1 MARTTMI
8 NDLTVGKV
16 SGQMI
21 RFAIPL
27 MFSNLLQT
35 AYNMADM
42 IIVGQFVGS
51 EGLSAVSI
59 GGDLLHLLT
68 FLVMG
73 FAGAGQVIIAQY
85 VGAGERSLISRTIG
99 TLFTLV
105 LSLAVLMSMICVLLV
120 DPMLTAVNTPP
131 EAWQSA
137 RDYSL
142 TCFAGLFFIYGYN
155 TVSSIMRGMGD
166 SKRPLLF
173 IGIAAIT
180 NLLLD
185 LLFVAGFGWG
195 AFGAAFAT
203 VISQAASFCW
213 SIFYLFR
220 HREAFGFDFKPASFK
235 IDKSVSR
242 KLISLG
248 LPMCLQNGAIMFSMI
263 FVNAFINSYGLIASA
278 VTGIGG
284 KLGSVTGV
292 VTNSLSVAGSAM
304 IGQSIGAR
312 KFERVPKA
320 IVTTLVIGSAFTLL
334 LSLLT
339 IIFPHFVFG
348 LFNKDPEILAMA
360 MSYIPA
366 AVLLFAGSALRSPFF
381 SLINGSG
388 YARLNL
394 LMGILDGVIAR
405 IGLALFLGLTMQMG
419 ITGFWY
425 GNALAGFV
433 PFLIGL
439 AYFISGKWKTRRLF

>member
-1 MARTTMI
+1 MI

-16 SGQMI
+16 SSQMI
-21 RFAIPL
+21 RFAVPL
-27 MFSNLLQT
+27 VFSNLLQT
-35 AYNMADM
+35 VYNMVDM
-42 IIVGQFVGS
+42 IVVGQFVGS

-68 FLVMG
+68 FLGMG
-73 FAGAGQVIIAQY
+73 FASAGQVILSQY
-85 VGAGERSLISRTIG
+85 VGAGERHQISRTIG
-99 TLFTLV
+99 TLLTLILSIAVVETV
-105 LSLAVLMSMICVLLV
+105 LCVIFV
-120 DPMLTAVNTPP
+120 NPMLNAVNTPA

-137 RDYSL
+137 RNYSL
-142 TCFAGLFFIYGYN
+142 TCFAGLIFIYGYN
-155 TVSSIMRGMGD
+155 TISSIMRGLGD

-173 IGIAAIT
+173 IGIAAVT

-185 LLFVAGFGWG
+185 LLFVAVFSWG
-195 AFGAAFAT
+195 AFGAALAT
-203 VISQAASFCW
+203 VISQGLSFVW
-213 SIFYLFR
+213 SIIYLYR
-220 HREAFGFDFKPASFK
+220 RREAFGFDFKIASFK
-235 IDKSVSR
+235 IDPDINR

-248 LPMCLQNGAIMFSMI
+248 LPMCLQNGAIMFSML
-263 FVNAFINSYGLIASA
+263 FVNAYINTYGVIASA
-278 VTGIGG
+278 VTGIGS
-284 KLGSVTGV
+284 KLGGITGV

-304 IGQSIGAR
+304 IGQSIGAQ

-320 IVTTLVIGSAFTLL
+320 ITTTLIIGSAFAVL
-334 LSLLT
+334 LSLVT
-339 IIFPHFVFG
+339 IFFPGFVFG
-348 LFNKDPEILAMA
+348 LFNSDPEILSMA
-360 MSYIPA
+360 MTYIPS

-405 IGLALFLGLTMQMG
+405 IGLALLLGLTLQMG

-439 AYFISGKWKTRRLF
+439 VYYLSGTWKKRRLF